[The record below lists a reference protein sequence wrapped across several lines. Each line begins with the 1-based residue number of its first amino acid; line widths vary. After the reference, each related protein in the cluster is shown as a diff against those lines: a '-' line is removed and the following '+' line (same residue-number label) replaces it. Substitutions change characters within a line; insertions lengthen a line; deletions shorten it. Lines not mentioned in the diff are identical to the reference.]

1 MKAKIGVEEMDAAEE
16 LMQESAEGWGWDW
29 GSDGLG
35 VVVDY
40 LLSVS
45 AGRCGQFWSKKAVVL
60 IGLTR
65 KSCSAYSNTM

>member
-40 LLSVS
+40 LLVISG
-45 AGRCGQFWSKKAVVL
+45 GRRERELV
-60 IGLTR
+60 GLTR
-65 KSCSAYSNTM
+65 KSCSAYSKTM